1 METEMIATTRVHM
14 DRKSPGLIIRV
25 PKRLTE
31 EIGWE
36 DMQQVVITVRANEL
50 VIRADEVKP

>member
-1 METEMIATTRVHM
+1 MIATTRVHM

-36 DMQQVVITVRANEL
+36 DMQQVVITIQANEL

>member
-1 METEMIATTRVHM
+1 MENEMIATTRVHM

-25 PKRLTE
+25 PKKVTE

-36 DMQQVVITVRANEL
+36 DMQQIVIIVKGNEL
-50 VIRADEVKP
+50 VIRADEVRA

>member
-1 METEMIATTRVHM
+1 MEKEMIATTRVHM

-25 PKRLTE
+25 PKRVTE

-36 DMQQVVITVRANEL
+36 DMQQIVIFVRENEL
-50 VIRADEVKP
+50 VIRADEVKA